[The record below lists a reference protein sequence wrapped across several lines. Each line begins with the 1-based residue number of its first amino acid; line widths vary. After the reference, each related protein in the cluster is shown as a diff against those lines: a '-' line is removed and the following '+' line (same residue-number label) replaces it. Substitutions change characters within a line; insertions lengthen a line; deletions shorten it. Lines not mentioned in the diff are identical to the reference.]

1 MLFHLQKS
9 KMYYYKNQEVLLTCV
24 DSPFYLTAVDWDLT
38 RHRGSSPTL
47 VKKEVTTDLRHSLLL
62 F

>member
-1 MLFHLQKS
+1 
-9 KMYYYKNQEVLLTCV
+9 MYYYKNQEVLLTCV

-47 VKKEVTTDLRHSLLL
+47 VKKEVATDLRHSILL